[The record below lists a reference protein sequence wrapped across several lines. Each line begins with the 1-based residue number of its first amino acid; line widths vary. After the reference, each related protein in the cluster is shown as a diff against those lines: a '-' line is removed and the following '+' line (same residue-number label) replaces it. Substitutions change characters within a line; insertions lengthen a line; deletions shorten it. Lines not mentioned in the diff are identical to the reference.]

1 MSTAEH
7 PDALE
12 RAEEQWGERFAAPM
26 ILRRLVAQVTGV
38 QQVRRPVKLLQVCDG
53 MAAVL
58 L

>member
-1 MSTAEH
+1 M
-7 PDALE
+7 
-12 RAEEQWGERFAAPM
+12 AA
-26 ILRRLVAQVTGV
+26 LRRLVAQVTGV